1 MSVMH
6 RFKEYCIKNAVQ
18 ILPDDIKFLKEQLLY
33 IPQNEHRA
41 TLKKYYDE
49 WNGNA
54 ALYSEQGLNQ
64 NYGRFK
70 ANEWLREE
78 IAKWRKGNK

>member
-1 MSVMH
+1 MI
-6 RFKEYCIKNAVQ
+6 RFKNYCEKNAVH
-18 ILPDDIKFLKEQLLY
+18 ILPDDIKFLKDQLLY

-49 WNGNA
+49 WIGNA

-64 NYGRFK
+64 NYGRFR

-78 IAKWRKGNK
+78 LSKWRKRAK